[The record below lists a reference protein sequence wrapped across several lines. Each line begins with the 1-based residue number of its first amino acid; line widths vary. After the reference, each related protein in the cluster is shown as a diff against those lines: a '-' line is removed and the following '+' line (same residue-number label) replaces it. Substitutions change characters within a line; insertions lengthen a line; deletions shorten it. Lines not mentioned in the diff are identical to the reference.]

1 MIDIKL
7 YEKSAEYRS
16 SYRQNLKN
24 RGENTVLLEQV
35 LELNQKRRKSIFD
48 MEQLIVDRKKIEKDF
63 MSKKDKKSQQQ
74 EYLKLAQ
81 SIGVKIDQLKN
92 SLRKV
97 EEEIEGLI
105 LRLPN
110 QCHLSV
116 PVGFSSNENVLVH
129 TQGEPP
135 SFSFSVKSHLE
146 LGDSCIDIK
155 RASKVSGARFSFLR
169 GSLAQLE
176 RALAHYML
184 DVHTKQHGY
193 EELHTPFIV
202 SDSALTHTGQLPKFK
217 EDLFAIEGTHY
228 YLIPTG
234 EVPLTQFFSD
244 ETLLEKDLPVRLTAY
259 TPCFRSEA
267 GAYGKDTKGLIRQH
281 QFTKVELVIMAH
293 PEKSYDELE
302 KMRSHAERILKDLE
316 IHYRVMSLCTGDLGF
331 SAAKCYDIEV
341 WIPSENVFREIS
353 SCSNCEDYQARRGS
367 ICFRLGSGKKKFVH
381 TLNGSGLA
389 VGRTL
394 IAVLENYQNE
404 DGSVRVPKVLQPYMD
419 GRKVILNK

>member
-7 YEKSAEYRS
+7 YEKSNERRR

-24 RGENTVLLEQV
+24 RGEDAALLEKALQ
-35 LELNQKRRKSIFD
+35 LNQNRKNIIFD
-48 MEQLIVDRKKIEKDF
+48 MEQLIVDRKKIEKEF
-63 MSKKDKKSQQQ
+63 ISSKDKINKKQ
-74 EYLKLAQ
+74 EYLKSAQ
-81 SIGVKIDQLKN
+81 SIGAKIDQLKN
-92 SLRKV
+92 NLR
-97 EEEIEGLI
+97 EMESEIKEL
-105 LRLPN
+105 LLQLPN
-110 QCHLSV
+110 QSHSSAPIGLS
-116 PVGFSSNENVLVH
+116 SDENTVFH
-129 TQGEPP
+129 IQGEPP

-146 LGDSCIDIK
+146 LGGSFIDIK
-155 RASKVSGARFSFLR
+155 RAGKVSGARFSFLR
-169 GSLAQLE
+169 GSLAHLE

-184 DVHTKQHGY
+184 DVHTKKHGY

-202 SDSALTHTGQLPKFK
+202 SGSALIHTGQLPKFK
-217 EDLFAIEGTHY
+217 EDLFAIKGTPY

-234 EVPLTQFFSD
+234 EVPLTQFFSN
-244 ETLLEKDLPVRLTAY
+244 EILQEKELPVRLTAY

-281 QFTKVELVIMAH
+281 QFTKVELVILAH

-302 KMRSHAERILKDLE
+302 KMRAHAERILKDLE
-316 IHYRVMSLCTGDLGF
+316 IHYRVVNLCTGDLGF

-341 WIPSENVFREIS
+341 WIPSENTFREIS
-353 SCSNCEDYQARRGS
+353 SCSNCEDYQARRGGV
-367 ICFRLGSGKKKFVH
+367 CFRSKSGKKNFVH

-404 DGSVRVPKVLQPYMD
+404 DGSVRVPKALQKYMD
-419 GRKVILNK
+419 NKKVILNK